1 MRKLMHKVP
10 FDVDVEI
17 LLRAMSPPHTLEKF

>member
-1 MRKLMHKVP
+1 MRKLMHNVP

-17 LLRAMSPPHTLEKF
+17 LLRVMCPPHALEKF